1 MENVCT
7 GSGGFEWAVL
17 KLCKRQDRNE
27 TEHNRT
33 KLDRMFVVSENEQDV
48 KKSVKGISFTML
60 MDELKSQDAFVAEP
74 VLDATSAFAVVSAVR
89 ATVAT
94 RNNILNQCTDYISS
108 RYIRLHPFCKR
119 RSAP

>member
-74 VLDATSAFAVVSAVR
+74 VLDANRPLPLSQPYGPLWQQGTTF
-89 ATVAT
+89 
-94 RNNILNQCTDYISS
+94 
-108 RYIRLHPFCKR
+108 
-119 RSAP
+119 